1 MYSYT
6 YTYMYRHGCILLIP
20 QLSIPHPTEFISRG
34 PRALYNIYGKKNRYI
49 NLISLEYL
57 LSNYTS

>member
-1 MYSYT
+1 
-6 YTYMYRHGCILLIP
+6 MYRHGCILPIP